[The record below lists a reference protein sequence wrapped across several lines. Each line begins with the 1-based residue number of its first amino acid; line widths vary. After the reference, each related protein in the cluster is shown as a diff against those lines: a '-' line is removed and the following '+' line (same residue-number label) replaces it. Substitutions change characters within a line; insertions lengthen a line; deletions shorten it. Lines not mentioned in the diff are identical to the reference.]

1 MSKAVT
7 RDDVARYAGVSSAVV
22 SYVVNDG
29 PRPVAA
35 ATAARVREAID
46 LLGYRPNAAARA
58 LKVGSTGLLA
68 LVVPDSS
75 NPFFAEFSLEIERAA
90 TKRGLALLVA
100 NSNSDIELESR
111 LLADL
116 AARQVDG
123 LIVSGAAGP
132 PPRGS
137 GSGSPTP
144 TVYIDCALPVP
155 GRHTLG
161 SDAFGGARQAVE
173 HLLVVHDHRTVALVI
188 GVGAGSTTDQREAG
202 WQQALE
208 DADRP
213 PGPVVRVP
221 FTRNGGYLAGL
232 RLFRSRPLPDAVFAS
247 NDIQAVGLMRAAH
260 ELGIALPDEV
270 AIVSFD
276 GTQESE
282 YSWPPI
288 TSARQPVKEMAE
300 AALRTVLDPT
310 RVPSHQEFPMD
321 LLIRRSCGCPDPAPD
336 RPERH
341 ERYRDRT
348 RQRLP
353 RPPHRRSRPDPGC
366 DGRRVAGRCSLGR
379 RYR

>member
-1 MSKAVT
+1 MAAGSVGQPEPKAIT
-7 RDDVARYAGVSSAVV
+7 RDDVARYAGVSTAVV

-58 LKVGSTGLLA
+58 LKVGSSRLLA

-75 NPFFAEFSLEIERAA
+75 NPFFAEFALEIEKVA
-90 TKRGLALLVA
+90 TEHGLALLVA
-100 NSNSDIELESR
+100 NSKADTAFEAR

-123 LIVSGAAGP
+123 LIVAGAAGP
-132 PPRGS
+132 PAHDGRS
-137 GSGSPTP
+137 RMSTP

-155 GRHTLG
+155 GHRTLG
-161 SDAFGGARQAVE
+161 PDAFDGARQAVE
-173 HLLVVHDHRTVALVI
+173 HLLGVHHHHTVALVI
-188 GVGAGSTTDQREAG
+188 GVGAGSSTDQREAG

-221 FTRNGGYLAGL
+221 FTRDGGYRAGL

-260 ELGIALPDEV
+260 ELGIRVPDEV
-270 AIVSFD
+270 AVVAFD
-276 GTQESE
+276 CTQESE
-282 YSWPPI
+282 YCWPPL

-300 AALRTVLDPT
+300 AAVRTVLDEPT
-310 RVPSHQEFPMD
+310 APTHRIFPVD
-321 LLIRRSCGCPDPAPD
+321 LVVRRSCGCPHPAPTS
-336 RPERH
+336 
-341 ERYRDRT
+341 T
-348 RQRLP
+348 RKARK
-353 RPPHRRSRPDPGC
+353 
-366 DGRRVAGRCSLGR
+366 
-379 RYR
+379 

>member
-1 MSKAVT
+1 M
-7 RDDVARYAGVSSAVV
+7 
-22 SYVVNDG
+22 
-29 PRPVAA
+29 
-35 ATAARVREAID
+35 
-46 LLGYRPNAAARA
+46 
-58 LKVGSTGLLA
+58 
-68 LVVPDSS
+68 
-75 NPFFAEFSLEIERAA
+75 
-90 TKRGLALLVA
+90 
-100 NSNSDIELESR
+100 
-111 LLADL
+111 
-116 AARQVDG
+116 
-123 LIVSGAAGP
+123 
-132 PPRGS
+132 
-137 GSGSPTP
+137 
-144 TVYIDCALPVP
+144 YIDCALPVP

-173 HLLVVHDHRTVALVI
+173 HLLVVHDHPTVALVI

-321 LLIRRSCGCPDPAPD
+321 LLIRRSCGCPDPAPTS
-336 RPERH
+336 
-341 ERYRDRT
+341 T
-348 RQRLP
+348 RKARK
-353 RPPHRRSRPDPGC
+353 RS
-366 DGRRVAGRCSLGR
+366 
-379 RYR
+379 